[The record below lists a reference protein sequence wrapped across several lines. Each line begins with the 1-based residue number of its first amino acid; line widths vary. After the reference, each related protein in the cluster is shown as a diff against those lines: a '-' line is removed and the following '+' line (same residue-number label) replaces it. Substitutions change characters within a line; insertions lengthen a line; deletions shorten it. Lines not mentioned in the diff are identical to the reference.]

1 MFYVF
6 PDIVGKLFL
15 KRKYVMFCNWHENY
29 CPQNRV
35 LNFWVPF
42 ALQLSV
48 LLSIYS
54 ASVQLGLV
62 S

>member
-15 KRKYVMFCNWHENY
+15 KRKYVLFCNWCENY
-29 CPQNRV
+29 CPQNGF
-35 LNFWVPF
+35 LSFWALF

-48 LLSIYS
+48 LLGIYS
-54 ASVQLGLV
+54 ASV
-62 S
+62 